1 MRDAVDDLIW
11 DEAPRQAGAVALLDA
26 PALLDDAR
34 TLTDDVRVWCDDWRD
49 AELVPAEYLVEHPTD
64 LAGVDLALARL
75 PKSLGALDEM
85 CAVVQG
91 ATDVTFIGGAR
102 IKHLNRSMNEVLGR
116 HFTAVSA
123 SLGRAKSRVLRAWG
137 PNGLPNEWPKVR
149 EHPELG
155 FAVAAH
161 GATFGG
167 TKIDPGS
174 RLLISALAGAGRTP
188 GLEGDD
194 VLDFGCGNGTLT
206 MWLAREGR
214 RVSATD
220 VSWSAVAATAVAAEV
235 NRVDV
240 DVAWGPGLAAQGD
253 SSVDAIVTNPPFHR
267 GMAKDSEDTLAMFD
281 DAPRVLRTGGQL
293 WCVFNSHL
301 PWRRELND
309 RVGPTRVAAQ
319 DPHYTVTVTTAR

>member
-11 DEAPRQAGAVALLDA
+11 DEAPGQAGAVGILDA
-26 PALLDDAR
+26 PALVDDAR

-49 AELVPAEYLVEHPTD
+49 AALVPAELLVEHPSD

-85 CAVVQG
+85 CALVQG
-91 ATDVTFIGGAR
+91 APDVTFLGGAK

-123 SLGRAKSRVLRAWG
+123 SLGRSKSRVLRAWG
-137 PNGLPNEWPKVR
+137 PAGLASDWPKVR
-149 EHPELG
+149 EHPDLG
-155 FAVAAH
+155 FTVAAH

-174 RLLISALAGAGRTP
+174 RLLISALAGGGRTA
-188 GLEGDD
+188 GLEAGD
-194 VLDFGCGNGTLT
+194 VLDFGCGNGTLA
-206 MWLAREGR
+206 MWLAKAGK
-214 RVSATD
+214 RVLARD

-240 DVAWGPGLAAQGD
+240 DVTWAPGLDGQQD
-253 SSVDAIVTNPPFHR
+253 DSVDAIVTNPPFHR
-267 GMAKDSEDTLAMFD
+267 GVAKESADTLAMFD
-281 DAPRVLRTGGQL
+281 DASRVLRPGGQL

-309 RVGPTRVAAQ
+309 RVGPTKVAAQ